1 MRYLFLFLITI
12 LSKQSLTQNLIY
24 NGSIEELDS
33 SCVYSLNSASQS
45 GHPTIARNIF
55 SLKGSPDIL
64 NNCLIDTFST
74 YPVYS
79 HVSIPTNIYGFQHA
93 RTGNGYLG
101 IWIDL
106 IPINTKKISNEV
118 ISFRLNTKLIA
129 SKKYCFQLR
138 IVHSEGSSYSTDAI
152 EAILS
157 SDSILPSLDSVGYYS
172 LISNIGKGFISDTVN
187 WWHIM
192 DTINAT
198 SYEKY
203 LHIGKFQLFNNSNIT
218 YTNYSN
224 TGFSSLMDHNSIV
237 YIIDDIALWPC
248 DTIAPIADA
257 GNDTIICKGDS
268 VLLGTHNYN
277 DHFYSWWHDSTVWFH
292 GNTQIQRDE
301 HIGRIWVKPESSKWY
316 YLQATDFKY
325 DKTRDSVFISVKPC
339 AYTKEDTSICNGES
353 VSLAIVDSFFNSFV
367 WSPTTFLNDPNSA
380 NPIASPKHSI
390 MYYVTATDTMGGSI
404 YDSIFIHIRTCT
416 PAISDTTICKGDE
429 IIIGNNDSLYTSF
442 LWSPIK
448 YLNDPYSATPL
459 ASPPYNI
466 TYYVNSIDTM
476 GNSDSDTVKIIVK
489 DCGYLPDLIIPNAF
503 TPNMDGL
510 NDVFTYGNDEY
521 WIIKTLIY
529 NRWGELI
536 FEGKTNQ
543 RWHGI
548 HKDKKVS
555 EDVYIYHISARAI
568 GKDEERIYK
577 GSVVLYY

>member
-1 MRYLFLFLITI
+1 MRIVFLI
-12 LSKQSLTQNLIY
+12 LLNLLTVISASQNLIK
-24 NGSIEELDS
+24 NGSIENLDS
-33 SCVYSLNSASQS
+33 CII
-45 GHPTIARNIF
+45 GRNGVIGNPIPLATHIF
-55 SLKGSPDIL
+55 NLKGTPDVLNECSGVSNTVPANYQIDIPLNYIGYQYARSGKGCISFGIDTSPTSNTSLSLEIVSLMLSNNLIL
-64 NNCLIDTFST
+64 N
-74 YPVYS
+74 
-79 HVSIPTNIYGFQHA
+79 
-93 RTGNGYLG
+93 
-101 IWIDL
+101 
-106 IPINTKKISNEV
+106 
-118 ISFRLNTKLIA
+118 
-129 SKKYCFQLR
+129 KKYCLR
-138 IVHSEGSSYSTDAI
+138 FFVVKCENSRFSTDII
-152 EAILS
+152 EAALS
-157 SDSILPSLDSVGYYS
+157 SDSLLSMTDSINYES
-172 LISNIGKGFISDTVN
+172 IIINPNNSFLSDTLN
-187 WWHIM
+187 WLQIT
-192 DTINAT
+192 DTIIAT
-198 SYEKY
+198 GFEKY
-203 LHIGKFQLFNNSNIT
+203 LHIGRFHKISSSNIKLV
-218 YTNYSN
+218 SN
-224 TGFSSLMDHNSIV
+224 TTSVFQDLLF
-237 YIIDDIALWPC
+237 YYLDDIALWPC

-476 GNSDSDTVKIIVK
+476 GNSDSDTVKIIVE

-543 RWHGI
+543 RWHGT

-577 GSVVLYY
+577 GSVVIYY